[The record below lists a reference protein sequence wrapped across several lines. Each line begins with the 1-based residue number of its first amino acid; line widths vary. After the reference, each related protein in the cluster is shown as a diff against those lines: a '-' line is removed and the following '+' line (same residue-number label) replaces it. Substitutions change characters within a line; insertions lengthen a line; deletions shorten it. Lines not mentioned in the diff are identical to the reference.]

1 MKRLIEFVL
10 RRAAGDHPACCLAVE
25 EKQKMMIGGWRKG
38 TWDLLHYFMLMD
50 GSLTLKKTS

>member
-25 EKQKMMIGGWRKG
+25 EKQKMIGGWRKG